1 MVWHMASRKPL
12 GSRNKPKPSK
22 DSDDDKAIRY
32 VRGGS
37 ICNPDEEG
45 AHLIRGSGSPANCR
59 TTPGGDPRPRWRV
72 AGR

>member
-1 MVWHMASRKPL
+1 MASRKPL

-22 DSDDDKAIRY
+22 DSDDDDEAIKY

-37 ICNPDEEG
+37 ICNPDEKG
-45 AHLIRGSGSPANCR
+45 AHLIRGSGSPASCR
-59 TTPGGDPRPRWRV
+59 ATPGGDPRPRWRV